1 MKCHTAEHARLN
13 DDMFFYR
20 QLRGQQRIQLHV
32 CLFLS
37 FLLTALLSLLWQLLI
52 YNDRVE
58 NPWIETFMVK
68 QQVRLIWLLDDVLFI
83 NCLGMGNEFHFN
95 FYSNFIFNFNFN
107 LSFNFN
113 FNLSFNFYFNLSF
126 IFYFNL
132 SFNFNFNLSSNFYF
146 NFNFNLSFNS
156 ILIQFNSIQLNSI
169 QLNSTQF
176 NSNRRFG
183 PHQTKS
189 FPVTPGL
196 GLLKK

>member
-83 NCLGMGNEFHFN
+83 NCLGMGNVHDFILFCLRLHICVNDYLFVHDFLTTHYEFKGIIKQRLIILHEVIGDVHVFTDN
-95 FYSNFIFNFNFN
+95 YVYVYMFIG
-107 LSFNFN
+107 
-113 FNLSFNFYFNLSF
+113 Y
-126 IFYFNL
+126 IHV
-132 SFNFNFNLSSNFYF
+132 
-146 NFNFNLSFNS
+146 
-156 ILIQFNSIQLNSI
+156 
-169 QLNSTQF
+169 
-176 NSNRRFG
+176 NSNYLCNV
-183 PHQTKS
+183 S
-189 FPVTPGL
+189 WC
-196 GLLKK
+196 